1 MKVSFEGAGEQ
12 VLSFMKASGVEKG
25 SLVKLSA
32 NATVAKCA
40 AGDNFAGVC
49 IKADDSF
56 ADVKTAGYVE
66 LGYTGT
72 APAVGYA
79 KLTADGDGNVKTVDT
94 GREYLVISVDS
105 AAAVV
110 GFIM

>member
-12 VLSFMKASGVEKG
+12 VLSFMKASGDEKG
-25 SLVKLSA
+25 YLVKLSA

-79 KLTADGDGNVKTVDT
+79 KLTADGAGNVKTADT

>member
-79 KLTADGDGNVKTVDT
+79 KLTADGDGNVKT

>member
-1 MKVSFEGAGEQ
+1 MKVSFEGVGEQ

-72 APAVGYA
+72 APAVGFA
-79 KLTADGDGNVKTVDT
+79 KLTAAGDGKVKTADT
-94 GREYLVISVDS
+94 GREYLIIKVDS

>member
-79 KLTADGDGNVKTVDT
+79 KLTAAGDGKVKTADT
-94 GREYLVISVDS
+94 GREYLIIKVDS

>member
-1 MKVSFEGAGEQ
+1 MKVSFEGVGEQ
-12 VLSFMKASGVEKG
+12 VLSFVKASDVEKG
-25 SLVKLSA
+25 SIVKMSA

-66 LGYTGT
+66 LGYTGS

-79 KLTADGDGNVKTVDT
+79 KLTAAGADKVKTADT
-94 GREYLVISVDS
+94 GREYLVIKVDS
-105 AAAVV
+105 SAAVV

>member
-1 MKVSFEGAGEQ
+1 MKVSFEGVGEQ

-32 NATVAKCA
+32 NATVSKCA

-49 IKADDSF
+49 IKADGSF

-79 KLTADGDGNVKTVDT
+79 KLTAAGDGKVKTADT
-94 GREYLVISVDS
+94 GREYLIINVDS

>member
-1 MKVSFEGAGEQ
+1 MKVSFEGVGEQ
-12 VLSFMKASGVEKG
+12 VLSFVKASGVEKG
-25 SLVKLSA
+25 SIVKLSA

-66 LGYTGT
+66 LGYTGS

-79 KLTADGDGNVKTVDT
+79 KLTAAGADKVKTADT
-94 GREYLVISVDS
+94 GREYLVIKVDS
-105 AAAVV
+105 SAAVV

>member
-1 MKVSFEGAGEQ
+1 MKVSVEGVGEQ
-12 VLSFMKASGVEKG
+12 VLSFVKASGVEKG
-25 SLVKLSA
+25 SIVKLSA

-66 LGYTGT
+66 LGYTGS

-79 KLTADGDGNVKTVDT
+79 KLTAAGADKVKTADT
-94 GREYLVISVDS
+94 GREYLVIKVDS

>member
-1 MKVSFEGAGEQ
+1 M
-12 VLSFMKASGVEKG
+12 
-25 SLVKLSA
+25 KLSA

-66 LGYTGT
+66 LGYTGS

-79 KLTADGDGNVKTVDT
+79 KLTAAGADKVKTADT
-94 GREYLVISVDS
+94 GREYLVIKVDS
-105 AAAVV
+105 SAAVV

>member
-1 MKVSFEGAGEQ
+1 MKVSFEGVGEQ
-12 VLSFMKASGVEKG
+12 VLSFMKVSGVEKG

-79 KLTADGDGNVKTVDT
+79 KLTAAGDGKVKTADT
-94 GREYLVISVDS
+94 GREYLIIKVDS

>member
-1 MKVSFEGAGEQ
+1 MKVSFEGVGEQ
-12 VLSFMKASGVEKG
+12 VLSFMKASVVEKG

-56 ADVKTAGYVE
+56 ADVKTSGYVE

-79 KLTADGDGNVKTVDT
+79 KLTAAGADKVKTADT

>member
-79 KLTADGDGNVKTVDT
+79 KLTADGDGKVKTADT

>member
-1 MKVSFEGAGEQ
+1 MKVSFEGVGEQ
-12 VLSFMKASGVEKG
+12 VLSFMKASVVEKG

-56 ADVKTAGYVE
+56 ADVKTSGYVE

-79 KLTADGDGNVKTVDT
+79 KLTAAGADKVKTADT
-94 GREYLVISVDS
+94 GREYLVIKVDS
-105 AAAVV
+105 SAAVV